1 VYVLSYLI
9 TFSFDYGYFAYLL
22 FVVARLTLQYN
33 DLMGSMPDS
42 VCQLRSNLNVL
53 EADCQEPPVPAKTIR
68 PKSCCTACHSGEP
81 SMDISLSRDDASVNN
96 AGKSLTDA
104 ISQSR
109 PSREWLTF
117 IDESY

>member
-1 VYVLSYLI
+1 
-9 TFSFDYGYFAYLL
+9 
-22 FVVARLTLQYN
+22 
-33 DLMGSMPDS
+33 MGSMPDS

-53 EADCQEPPVPAKTIR
+53 EADCQEPPVPAKIIC
-68 PKSCCTACHSGEP
+68 PKSCCTACYSGEP
-81 SMDISLSRDDASVNN
+81 SMNISISRDYASVNN
-96 AGKSLTDA
+96 EGKSLKDE